1 MHRAEDR
8 QALRYP
14 MRGSA
19 ALEPLAEWAAP
30 HEGCPVARVTLPG
43 GDPAA
48 LPTRS
53 EGVRRT
59 LSDDRFGSMP
69 AAARVADDETDGVSA
84 FGAGSRS
91 GLGQSLARTEPRT
104 AVDVLLRRLPSLE
117 LAAPA
122 ADPRRLEGLAV
133 GGLSEVPVRW

>member
-1 MHRAEDR
+1 
-8 QALRYP
+8 

-19 ALEPLAEWAAP
+19 ALELPAERAAP
-30 HEGCPVARVTLPG
+30 REGCPVAHVTPPG
-43 GDPAA
+43 GDPAT
-48 LPTRS
+48 LLTRY
-53 EGVRRT
+53 EDVRRP

-69 AAARVADDETDGVSA
+69 AAEGAACVGDDETDGVSA

-91 GLGQSLARTEPRT
+91 GLGQSPARTELRT
-104 AVDVLLRRLPSLE
+104 ALHVPLRRLPSLE